1 MAITYDK
8 KALKRLHK
16 QVKNGKKQFA
26 FKTAFYSTIF
36 WLTIMLIIN
45 YLISLKD
52 ADMHF
57 DLRFFVIWITGAV
70 LMFLFYYFMNLK
82 LWDGQKSLY
91 EESIKYHKEHNP
103 EFLEELD

>member
-16 QVKNGKKQFA
+16 QVKNGKKQFVLKRA
-26 FKTAFYSTIF
+26 FFSAVF
-36 WLTIMLIIN
+36 WLGFMIIFN
-45 YLISLKD
+45 YLWSLKD
-52 ADMHF
+52 IGMHF
-57 DLRFFVIWITGAV
+57 DLKFFVIWITGAV
-70 LMFLFYYFMNLK
+70 LMFLFSYFMDIK

-103 EFLEELD
+103 EILKELD